1 MSEIADFLVKLM
13 SAGDHSEQVPD
24 IKRTRWI
31 SEQMQNVLGCECDFQ
46 IFNDTANVYAT
57 FGNKDAKTLCFC
69 GHCDVVPARNWTK
82 NPSGEIIDNRVY
94 GRGAVDMLGGIACWF
109 FALKNFIKKYSK
121 ENSKLLENV
130 RIATILTGDEEGN
143 GTYGTKYMVK
153 YLLDKGE
160 KIDACITGEPTSGY
174 FLSVSD
180 LDFHK
185 LDGLCYSR
193 AGSFTFWIKV
203 KGKSGHIAQVG
214 NFDNPIYK
222 AAKLCEK
229 LKQIEFKEF
238 GDMTNLEILGF
249 DAFNNTCNIIL
260 DDVKVYG
267 NVRFFIDPCKPSVK
281 KDLIKEKIEDI
292 CKNILGDSYE
302 SVYKSERDGYII
314 DRDNDFFKLVSS
326 CFSKY
331 NNNLN
336 FVVSRGCTDSEYM
349 AKMTKNI
356 CEIGLKNKMAH
367 KIDEYTTIQDLED
380 LSSIYESIIFEY
392 AKQYCR

>member
-13 SAGDHSEQVPD
+13 VAGDHGEQVPD
-24 IKRTRWI
+24 IKRTKWMF
-31 SEQMQNVLGCECDFQ
+31 EQMRDVLGCECDFQ

-57 FGNKDAKTLCFC
+57 FGDKKAKTLCFC

-82 NPSGEIIDNRVY
+82 NPSGEIVGDRVY
-94 GRGAVDMLGGIACWF
+94 GRGAVDMLGSIACWF
-109 FALKNFIKKYSK
+109 FALKNFIKKCS
-121 ENSKLLENV
+121 NGDNKLLKNL
-130 RIATILTGDEEGN
+130 RIATILTGDEEGD
-143 GTYGTKYMVK
+143 GTYGTKRMIE
-153 YLLDKGE
+153 YLMDKGE

-174 FLSVSD
+174 FLPVSD
-180 LDFHK
+180 LDHHK

-222 AAKLCEK
+222 ATKLCER

-260 DDVKVYG
+260 DDVKIYG
-267 NVRFFIDPCKPSVK
+267 NVRFFADPNKSLVG
-281 KDLIKEKIEDI
+281 KDLIAKKIEDVCRDI
-292 CKNILGDSYE
+292 LEKDYELRCKSDRN
-302 SVYKSERDGYII
+302 GYTI
-314 DRDNDFFKLVSS
+314 DKNNDFFKLVSS
-326 CFSKY
+326 CFKKY

-367 KIDEYTTIQDLED
+367 KIDEYTTISDLED

-392 AKQYCR
+392 AKQSCQ